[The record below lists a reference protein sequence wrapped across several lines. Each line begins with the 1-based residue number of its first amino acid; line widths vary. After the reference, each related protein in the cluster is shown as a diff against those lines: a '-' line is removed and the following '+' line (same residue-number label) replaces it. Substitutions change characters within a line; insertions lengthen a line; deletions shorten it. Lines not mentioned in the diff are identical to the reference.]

1 MVKSS
6 ALSHMLLKIF
16 FTTLDTDGEIKF
28 LDDMK
33 IRRKDFMI
41 SPRFSSMEFSL
52 KIQTLGLPGLW
63 LGI

>member
-1 MVKSS
+1 MAKSS
-6 ALSHMLLKIF
+6 ALSHLLLKIF
-16 FTTLDTDGEIKF
+16 FTTLDIDGEIKF

-52 KIQTLGLPGLW
+52 KIQTPGLPELW
-63 LGI
+63 LRI